1 MLPPE
6 LQQKG
11 WLKESQS
18 PWDCLVGQPA
28 KLAQVSLAMA
38 GKVTSSV
45 TTTRPCCYQR
55 PAIKNCLLPPTF
67 RIVIEL
73 FLSMDPVL
81 DKYTVQVLRM
91 VVVVIVAFKMS
102 ILTFLS
108 GYKYYEQIE
117 VQATHTS
124 MSNVCLLYAVRKRT
138 VKWLRSFQIISSL
151 KNFYLIVIMYII
163 ISQLFG

>member
-1 MLPPE
+1 MNMVVE
-6 LQQKG
+6 WG
-11 WLKESQS
+11 W
-18 PWDCLVGQPA
+18 
-28 KLAQVSLAMA
+28 A
-38 GKVTSSV
+38 GM
-45 TTTRPCCYQR
+45 
-55 PAIKNCLLPPTF
+55 
-67 RIVIEL
+67 IEL

-81 DKYTVQVLRM
+81 DKYTVQVLGM

-138 VKWLRSFQIISSL
+138 VK
-151 KNFYLIVIMYII
+151 
-163 ISQLFG
+163 